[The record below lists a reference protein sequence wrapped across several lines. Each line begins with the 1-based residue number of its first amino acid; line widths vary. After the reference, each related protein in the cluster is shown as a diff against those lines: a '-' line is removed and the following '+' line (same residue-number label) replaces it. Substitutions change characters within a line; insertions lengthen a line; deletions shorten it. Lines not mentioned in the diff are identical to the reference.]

1 MICTY
6 LRPIF
11 QTFIGCVKCTESFSM
26 NVVIEAV
33 PGVAKS
39 SYNLVT
45 TKDFRDR
52 SRGLVVMGEDARS
65 WV

>member
-1 MICTY
+1 MY
-6 LRPIF
+6 
-11 QTFIGCVKCTESFSM
+11 
-26 NVVIEAV
+26 VVIEAV